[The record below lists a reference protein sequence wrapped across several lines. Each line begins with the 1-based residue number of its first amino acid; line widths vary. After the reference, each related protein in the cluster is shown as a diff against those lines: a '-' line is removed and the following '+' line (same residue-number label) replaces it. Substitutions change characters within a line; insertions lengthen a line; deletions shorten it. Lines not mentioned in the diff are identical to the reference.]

1 MLSLSAN
8 LIVTLLHIL
17 KKNKIKFQ
25 NLVCSAGAI
34 LLLPN
39 KYTQLGMSIISSS
52 NIYLL
57 R

>member
-17 KKNKIKFQ
+17 KKKKKIQK
-25 NLVCSAGAI
+25 LVCSAGALI

-39 KYTQLGMSIISSS
+39 KYTQLGLSIISSS